1 MTNRTAATRYARALL
16 DVASREADPREIE
29 NELASFVGLVQ
40 GNRTLTHV
48 LTSPAIPAQKKT
60 ALVGEILSRANL
72 SPIVGKLLR
81 LLADR
86 DRLALL
92 PDLLEEYRR
101 RLLDVLNVVRADVTT
116 AVPLPEERVA
126 GLERALAEM
135 TGRTVSMTTRV
146 DRAIIGGV
154 VTRIGSVVYDGSV
167 RRQLEK
173 MRETL
178 TQETV

>member
-16 DVASREADPREIE
+16 DVARREADPREVE
-29 NELASFVGLVQ
+29 NELASFVGLIQ
-40 GNRTLTHV
+40 GNRSLSHV
-48 LTSPAIPAQKKT
+48 LTSPAIPASKKA
-60 ALVGEILSRANL
+60 ALVGEIVGRAQGSL
-72 SPIVGKLLR
+72 IVAKLLR
-81 LLADR
+81 LLAER
-86 DRLALL
+86 DRLGLL
-92 PDLLEEYRR
+92 PELLDEYRR
-101 RLLDVLNVVRADVTT
+101 RLLDVLNIVRAEVTT
-116 AVPLPEERVA
+116 AVPLSEDRVG
-126 GLERALAEM
+126 GLERALTAM

-146 DRAIIGGV
+146 DGAIIGGV